1 MALIDLD
8 KIIVKRTILGI
19 RCTVCGGNLMISPK
33 RSVTSRLARIL
44 SLGTVKAEDYE
55 CETCKKRYVLQTF

>member
-19 RCTVCGGNLMISPK
+19 RCTVCGGNLIVSEKKSVISK
-33 RSVTSRLARIL
+33 LARSI
-44 SLGTVKAEDYE
+44 SLGTVRPEDYA
-55 CETCKKRYVLQTF
+55 CETCKKRYILL

>member
-19 RCTVCGGNLMISPK
+19 RCTVCGGNLVISTK
-33 RSVTSRLARIL
+33 KSFASQLARML
-44 SLGTVKAEDYE
+44 SLGTVKAEDYQ
-55 CETCKKRYVLQTF
+55 CETCKKRYMLL

>member
-19 RCTVCGGNLMISPK
+19 RCTVCGGNLLVSEKESAISK
-33 RSVTSRLARIL
+33 LARII
-44 SLGTVKAEDYE
+44 SLGIVRPKDYA
-55 CETCKKRYVLQTF
+55 CETCKKRYILL

>member
-19 RCTVCGGNLMISPK
+19 RCAVCGGSLVTSPK
-33 RSVTSRLARIL
+33 KSVTSRLARIL
-44 SLGTVKAEDYE
+44 SLGTIKAEDYE
-55 CETCKKRYVLQTF
+55 CETCKKRYMLL

>member
-19 RCTVCGGNLMISPK
+19 RCMACGGSLSISPK
-33 RSVTSRLARIL
+33 KSVTSRLARIL
-44 SLGTVKAEDYE
+44 SLGTIKAEDYQ
-55 CETCKKRYVLQTF
+55 CEICKKRYLLL

>member
-19 RCTVCGGNLMISPK
+19 RCTVCGGNLAISPK
-33 RSVTSRLARIL
+33 KSVTSQLARIL
-44 SLGTVKAEDYE
+44 SLGTVKAGDYE
-55 CETCKKRYVLQTF
+55 CETCKKRYVLL

>member
-19 RCTVCGGNLMISPK
+19 RCTVCGGNLAISQK
-33 RSVTSRLARIL
+33 KSVASRLVRFL
-44 SLGTVKAEDYE
+44 SLGTVKAESYQ
-55 CETCKKRYVLQTF
+55 CETCKKRYLLL